1 MGYKGEVGVK
11 NLKKWVILFMDILD
25 KNSTHQIIN
34 SCAFFSVKTCD
45 LNTNDYT

>member
-1 MGYKGEVGVK
+1 MGDKGEGGVK
-11 NLKKWVILFMDILD
+11 NLKKWVTLFMDFLN
-25 KNSTHQIIN
+25 KNSTHQIIH